1 MKSWPCSQGHIQ
13 SSSWL
18 WCDGGLYA
26 AITPTTHYC
35 IECVVGSLAVVP
47 TIVHDFACVMWAST
61 SLKALESG
69 TMESRSSLGQQFTS
83 ACKLDNRLLAQY
95 QACGRSYALQR
106 EFKLKW
112 CKLEYDKEVEKQTT
126 ETSTDKE
133 GMEYHHYQLSQLVW
147 HFKSREAGLNYM
159 QSALRKG
166 NAGELWRGKPWARLN
181 IMTKFWEFLLVEQY
195 GSTEATTSWRMTS
208 KKRPAEIAD
217 GGSTSP
223 AKSPKIASPGARSN
237 ALADEAAEEP
247 EEDTKQQ
254 KAKAKSKAKGK
265 GGAKAKAKAASK
277 TPPEVDDATKETK
290 KIIEKEISKCK
301 ALKLRCDTAQ
311 TQAQEILSAISENLA
326 WKKWAGEKQINML
339 NEPLAA
345 LTDVKK
351 SSEFWITWT
360 TSSSVTFGQ
369 WAKKTYKCDELLKH
383 TRSSANVE
391 AAAEAVEMAVK
402 VIRGMRKVNGGS

>member
-1 MKSWPCSQGHIQ
+1 
-13 SSSWL
+13 
-18 WCDGGLYA
+18 
-26 AITPTTHYC
+26 
-35 IECVVGSLAVVP
+35 
-47 TIVHDFACVMWAST
+47 MWAST
-61 SLKALESG
+61 SLKALDSG
-69 TMESRSSLGQQFTS
+69 AIESRSSLGQQFTA

-95 QACGRSYALQR
+95 QACGKAYAMQR
-106 EFKLKW
+106 DFKLKW
-112 CKLEYDKEVEKQTT
+112 CKLEYDKEVEKQTV

-133 GMEYHHYQLSQLVW
+133 GMTYHHYQLSQLVW

-166 NAGELWRGKPWARLN
+166 TAGELWRGKPWARLN
-181 IMTKFWEFLLVEQY
+181 TMTKFWEFLLVEQY
-195 GSTEATTSWRMTS
+195 GSTEAATSWQMTGR
-208 KKRPAEIAD
+208 KRPAEIAD
-217 GGSTSP
+217 GGESTP
-223 AKSPKIASPGARSN
+223 AKSPRIASPGA
-237 ALADEAAEEP
+237 ALADETAEEP
-247 EEDTKQQ
+247 EEDTKQR
-254 KAKAKSKAKGK
+254 AKAKSKARGK
-265 GGAKAKAKAASK
+265 GGATAKAKAASK

-311 TQAQEILSAISENLA
+311 TQAQEILSAIGENIA
-326 WKKWAGEKQINML
+326 WKKWAGEKQITML

-351 SSEFWITWT
+351 SSDFWITWT

-391 AAAEAVEMAVK
+391 TAVEAVEMAIK
-402 VIRGMRKVNGGS
+402 VVRGMHKVNGGS